1 MSKDKDNAQV
11 LKVFRATSLS
21 LFAMKADELTFL
33 KNFFYFKKR
42 SG

>member
-21 LFAMKADELTFL
+21 LFAMKADELTF
-33 KNFFYFKKR
+33 
-42 SG
+42 